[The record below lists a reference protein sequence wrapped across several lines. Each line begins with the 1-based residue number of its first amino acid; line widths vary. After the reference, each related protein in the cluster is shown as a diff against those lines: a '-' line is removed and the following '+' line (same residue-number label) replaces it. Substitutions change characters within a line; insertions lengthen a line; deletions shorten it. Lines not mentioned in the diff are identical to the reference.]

1 MPKLTYEKVINSPE
15 HKLWVE
21 LNRVLE
27 DYDLTDDTYFKMD
40 DCSGVWWEPLLDRL
54 YKLGSLMKVTKKLK
68 EIKMDWMRPVLYF
81 KAQSNG
87 TIRFDG
93 RVDIVDKGAVADAT
107 LVRYAFKTVINV
119 VRSVTT
125 LDEKNFKQIY
135 KDFKKEIKY
144 YFKVLA
150 KYVKTGFR
158 PMHEHV
164 KLILYPLRMLRK
176 SGYRLFSLERQEE
189 NYFDLNIF
197 KDDKALGEFVHTTTD
212 FFKWE
217 KFKQNK
223 DTEMLDDFIK
233 KPINAN
239 HYEYVWHNTIRKLPE
254 SNAYQ
259 TSMGF
264 NKTAQIKVSPKPTP
278 KKGFNASTLP
288 KIKSKKA
295 RDEEE
300 KLRLEELQM
309 KRKLMLPNIDD
320 LKLKEPTVL
329 KHEAYQLK
337 FEEGISLMIEYLNS
351 KMGDKFPSFIDSH
364 KIFVNLKFVPN
375 GRKNNSTDYY
385 LGQLYNKVEDLKIK
399 CYEMKL
405 NGLSRV
411 LMPIT
416 LNTEII
422 DILKDIYDLHEIID
436 NVMGNYLLHEQ
447 YIFIYD
453 AIKFLK
459 QSTVDDQIEKLR
471 NRNYMEEVIPKYVV
485 FQSMCRSASI
495 LNKMRK
501 YLKEEELRT
510 FKNSDSYQITEH
522 DLDNTDN
529 EMIYAYELN
538 ETQKRFFNEELQE
551 KQKRLNAEI
560 NKFGRYWIFEGF
572 FNKED
577 KQMWVDAIEILS
589 QVDGLVQED
598 IRDEILYPKT
608 EIDLQNDTSSSNDL
622 KKLSSKNLKNL
633 SRQQS
638 ANRNK
643 KLSRKGSKMGINL
656 MSKDKK
662 RTTKRKLSKKY
673 SLSTI
678 SNDFKMPNNLQV
690 LRPPSV
696 WHFPIHRLEAIK
708 NKKIISEGGTVITE
722 IRNVDPNVCY
732 VDKRIEKF
740 KEIFD
745 KIFTNMK
752 KYWNREGKPDKW
764 DYFFNKILK
773 ALNISY
779 TSYKV
784 QKAEEELR
792 KRIEEEERK
801 KREEEERK
809 ERELMEKLHQEEE
822 ERLAKEKIEEEM
834 NAQEAEKEL
843 QLLEAKVTEENKK
856 TEEGKEA
863 SRKSGKKPTRKGKKN
878 TNKIVLDAG
887 KKEDEKVN

>member
-1 MPKLTYEKVINSPE
+1 
-15 HKLWVE
+15 
-21 LNRVLE
+21 
-27 DYDLTDDTYFKMD
+27 
-40 DCSGVWWEPLLDRL
+40 
-54 YKLGSLMKVTKKLK
+54 
-68 EIKMDWMRPVLYF
+68 
-81 KAQSNG
+81 
-87 TIRFDG
+87 
-93 RVDIVDKGAVADAT
+93 
-107 LVRYAFKTVINV
+107 
-119 VRSVTT
+119 
-125 LDEKNFKQIY
+125 
-135 KDFKKEIKY
+135 
-144 YFKVLA
+144 
-150 KYVKTGFR
+150 
-158 PMHEHV
+158 
-164 KLILYPLRMLRK
+164 
-176 SGYRLFSLERQEE
+176 
-189 NYFDLNIF
+189 
-197 KDDKALGEFVHTTTD
+197 
-212 FFKWE
+212 
-217 KFKQNK
+217 
-223 DTEMLDDFIK
+223 
-233 KPINAN
+233 
-239 HYEYVWHNTIRKLPE
+239 
-254 SNAYQ
+254 
-259 TSMGF
+259 
-264 NKTAQIKVSPKPTP
+264 
-278 KKGFNASTLP
+278 
-288 KIKSKKA
+288 
-295 RDEEE
+295 
-300 KLRLEELQM
+300 
-309 KRKLMLPNIDD
+309 
-320 LKLKEPTVL
+320 
-329 KHEAYQLK
+329 
-337 FEEGISLMIEYLNS
+337 
-351 KMGDKFPSFIDSH
+351 
-364 KIFVNLKFVPN
+364 
-375 GRKNNSTDYY
+375 
-385 LGQLYNKVEDLKIK
+385 
-399 CYEMKL
+399 
-405 NGLSRV
+405 
-411 LMPIT
+411 
-416 LNTEII
+416 
-422 DILKDIYDLHEIID
+422 
-436 NVMGNYLLHEQ
+436 MGNYLLHEQ

-822 ERLAKEKIEEEM
+822 ERLAKEMVILILK
-834 NAQEAEKEL
+834 
-843 QLLEAKVTEENKK
+843 
-856 TEEGKEA
+856 
-863 SRKSGKKPTRKGKKN
+863 
-878 TNKIVLDAG
+878 
-887 KKEDEKVN
+887 